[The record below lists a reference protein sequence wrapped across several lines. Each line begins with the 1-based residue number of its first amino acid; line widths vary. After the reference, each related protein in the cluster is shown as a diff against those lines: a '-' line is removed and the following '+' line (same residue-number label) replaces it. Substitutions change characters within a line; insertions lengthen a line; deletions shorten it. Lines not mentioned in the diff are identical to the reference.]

1 MSGHAAGNLRGS
13 LFMVLAMAAF
23 ALEDMLYKSVTLALP
38 MGQGLVLFGVL
49 GMALFTLLCVL
60 RGQPPLVAQMWRP
73 GLLLR
78 SGFEVLG
85 RLFFALALAFGDLST
100 TAAILQALPLAV
112 TLGAVLFLREAV
124 GWRRWLAIWVGFFGV
139 LLVIRPT
146 TQGVAPEA
154 IFALLGMVGFAGRD
168 LATRAAPPSIGNLQL
183 GVLGFGMV
191 ILAGLV
197 LMLAFGE
204 APSLPSG
211 QVWGLLIGAA
221 LFGVLAYHA
230 VTVAM
235 RVGQVAVVAPF
246 RYSRLVFAMGLG
258 ALVFGERPDLQ
269 TWLGAALIV
278 GSGLF
283 TLLASARGPRK

>member
-1 MSGHAAGNLRGS
+1 VSRDAAGNLRGS

-23 ALEDMLYKSVTLALP
+23 ALEDMLYKSVTQALP
-38 MGQGLVLFGVL
+38 MGLALVLFGLL
-49 GMALFTLLCVL
+49 GMGVFALLCVA
-60 RGQPPLVAQMWRP
+60 RSQPPLVAQMWQP

-100 TAAILQALPLAV
+100 TAAILRALPLAV
-112 TLGAVLFLREAV
+112 TLGAVLFLGETV
-124 GWRRWLAIWVGFFGV
+124 GARRWLAIAFGFGGV
-139 LLVIRPT
+139 LLVIRPVAG
-146 TQGVAPEA
+146 GVAPEA

-168 LATRAAPPSIGNLQL
+168 LATRAAPPSISNLQL
-183 GVLGFGMV
+183 GVLGFAMV
-191 ILAGLV
+191 IGAGVV
-197 LMLAFGE
+197 LMVVFGE
-204 APSLPSG
+204 TPRLPTG
-211 QVWGLLIGAA
+211 QVGVLLVGAA

-246 RYSRLVFAMGLG
+246 RYTRLVFAMGLG
-258 ALVFGERPDLQ
+258 ALIFDERPDLQ
-269 TWLGAALIV
+269 TWAGAALIV

-283 TLLASARGPRK
+283 TLLASTRAARK